1 MPLLAITPGHHI
13 LTGDPR
19 LCQRPMAPIIESLHQ
34 MGLRVECSENEGFL
48 PVHIQGGIPTKR
60 TVQVDPLLSSQFVS
74 ALMLIAPVLPEGI
87 SLTMTSRPTSRPY
100 VEMTADILRQAGVNV
115 RRSSNG
121 RTYYV
126 QPLTTKTK
134 PTAIT
139 IERDW
144 SSASYFYTM
153 ALLRPE
159 LRIRLLGLQLDTC
172 QGDSAAD
179 EFFRQLGVRSTE
191 VRSPYRAAGRSI
203 TLQGGFEHNKTVQFN
218 CLDCPDLVPT
228 FAVAAAVAGVRATLK
243 GVSNIALKESDRM
256 YAISTELRRMGGK
269 VDTTAEEMVIIPAP
283 LKPVEPVKTYGDHRI
298 AMAFA
303 PLRLVFPDLQ
313 IENPRERTMPFL
325 YTILGF
331 SFWCYFLSAVLHAPL
346 YIIYVAVGATVTI
359 ALIAL
364 INMRWKISA
373 HLTGFG
379 GLVGGIMSYC
389 LGIGAIPTWGTLALW
404 LGLSLVLMYARVRL
418 QAHTPAQVCAGWLL
432 GITCTFIPYCIY
444 SYAA

>member
-1 MPLLAITPGHHI
+1 MNTNDIRINLPASKSMSNRWMVINYITGSRFRIGKPSTSGDTRLLRQLLAQLDEGKSDIFYCNNAGSVARFLMPLLAITPGHHI

-19 LCQRPMAPIIESLHQ
+19 LCQRPMAPIIESLRQ
-34 MGLRVECSENEGFL
+34 MGLRVECSEKEGFL

-74 ALMLIAPVLPEGI
+74 ALLLVAPVLPEGI

-100 VEMTADILRQAGVNV
+100 IEMTADILRQAGVNV

-126 QPLTTKTK
+126 QPMTAKTK
-134 PTAIT
+134 PTAVV

-159 LRIRLLGLQLDTC
+159 LRIRLLGLQLDSC

-179 EFFRQLGVRSTE
+179 AFFRQLGVCSTE

-203 TLQGGFEHNKTVQFN
+203 TLQGGFERGKTVQFN

-228 FAVAAAVAGVRATLK
+228 FAVAAAAAGVRATLK

-256 YAISTELRRMGGK
+256 YAITTELRRMGGK
-269 VDTTAEEMVIIPAP
+269 VNTTAEEMVIIPSK
-283 LKPVEPVKTYGDHRI
+283 LKPVVPVQTYGDHRI

-303 PLRLVFPDLQ
+303 PLRLAFPDLK
-313 IENPRERTMPFL
+313 IESPEVVDK
-325 YTILGF
+325 
-331 SFWCYFLSAVLHAPL
+331 SFPEFWDEFDKVLNA
-346 YIIYVAVGATVTI
+346 
-359 ALIAL
+359 
-364 INMRWKISA
+364 
-373 HLTGFG
+373 
-379 GLVGGIMSYC
+379 
-389 LGIGAIPTWGTLALW
+389 
-404 LGLSLVLMYARVRL
+404 
-418 QAHTPAQVCAGWLL
+418 
-432 GITCTFIPYCIY
+432 
-444 SYAA
+444 

>member
-1 MPLLAITPGHHI
+1 MNTNDIRINLPASKSMSNRWMVINHITGSRFRIGKLSTSGDTRLLRQLLAQLDEGKSDIFYCNNAGSVARFLMPLLAITPGHHI

-256 YAISTELRRMGGK
+256 YAISTELCRMGGK

-313 IENPRERTMPFL
+313 IENPEVVDK
-325 YTILGF
+325 
-331 SFWCYFLSAVLHAPL
+331 SFPEFWEEFDKVLNA
-346 YIIYVAVGATVTI
+346 
-359 ALIAL
+359 
-364 INMRWKISA
+364 
-373 HLTGFG
+373 
-379 GLVGGIMSYC
+379 
-389 LGIGAIPTWGTLALW
+389 
-404 LGLSLVLMYARVRL
+404 
-418 QAHTPAQVCAGWLL
+418 
-432 GITCTFIPYCIY
+432 
-444 SYAA
+444 

>member
-1 MPLLAITPGHHI
+1 MNTNDIRINLPASKSMSNRWMVINHITGSRFRIGKPSTSGDTRLLRQLLAQLDEGKSDIFYCNNAGYVARFLMPLLAITPGHHI

-19 LCQRPMAPIIESLHQ
+19 LCQRPMAPIIESLRQ
-34 MGLRVECSENEGFL
+34 MGLRVECSEKEGFL

-74 ALMLIAPVLPEGI
+74 ALLLVAPVLPEGI

-100 VEMTADILRQAGVNV
+100 IEMTADILRQAGVNV

-126 QPLTTKTK
+126 QPMTAKTK
-134 PTAIT
+134 PTAVV

-159 LRIRLLGLQLDTC
+159 LRIRLLGLQLDSC

-179 EFFRQLGVRSTE
+179 AFFRMLGVRSTE

-203 TLQGGFEHNKTVQFN
+203 TLQGGFERGKTVQFN

-228 FAVAAAVAGVRATLK
+228 FAVAAAAAGVRATLK

-256 YAISTELRRMGGK
+256 YAITTELCRMGGK
-269 VDTTAEEMVIIPAP
+269 VNTTAEEMVIIPAT

-313 IENPRERTMPFL
+313 IENPEVVDK
-325 YTILGF
+325 
-331 SFWCYFLSAVLHAPL
+331 SFPEFWDEFDKVLNA
-346 YIIYVAVGATVTI
+346 
-359 ALIAL
+359 
-364 INMRWKISA
+364 
-373 HLTGFG
+373 
-379 GLVGGIMSYC
+379 
-389 LGIGAIPTWGTLALW
+389 
-404 LGLSLVLMYARVRL
+404 
-418 QAHTPAQVCAGWLL
+418 
-432 GITCTFIPYCIY
+432 
-444 SYAA
+444 